1 MTAECSSQKGKYIL
15 HSPFQ
20 ISRITHHC
28 ISPIGSKTA
37 HHEMIPWFVIEI
49 LRGGVDVVYVFPW
62 EGILEMGLQGAE
74 LIFLN

>member
-37 HHEMIPWFVIEI
+37 HHEMIPWFVIETSGAGQMII
-49 LRGGVDVVYVFPW
+49 LFKKNKK
-62 EGILEMGLQGAE
+62 EI
-74 LIFLN
+74 